1 MWEERCES
9 LRGIPPEDKSR
20 LRRLFHGADN
30 LDQLQYLICLYAQ
43 GCVFP
48 TCPSADP
55 ADLQLVLVRRLGQE
69 LRAAILKKLKQ
80 YYPNDA
86 HRDEAAL
93 LRYYPDRGIDLL
105 QQALSHL
112 VDIWTDDQ
120 RKHMNDS
127 DDTLVLKCQRL
138 LPMCADLPDVSGK
151 SVLGRT
157 SRLFGLVVYDD
168 VMLLLRD
175 LPQTPRILT
184 DDDEKQRKQLFNR
197 ILEALQSNQTG
208 LTPPPPLRVTEI
220 FVTAAHSN
228 FKDWL
233 TMARNDIALDVVAK
247 ITGRKPSY
255 FLKTLKELRAEA
267 APLKI
272 TPLKPVL

>member
-1 MWEERCES
+1 M
-9 LRGIPPEDKSR
+9 RGLPLEDKSH
-20 LRRLFHGADN
+20 LRRRFHGADN
-30 LDQLQYLICLYAQ
+30 LDQLQYLICLYLQ

-55 ADLQLVLVRRLGQE
+55 ADLQLVLIRRLGQE

-80 YYPNDA
+80 YYPNDV

-93 LRYYPDRGIDLL
+93 LRYYPDRGIELL

-120 RKHMNDS
+120 RNHANDS
-127 DDTLVLKCQRL
+127 DDTLVRKCQRL
-138 LPMCADLPDVSGK
+138 LPMCADLPDVSGR
-151 SVLGRT
+151 SALGRT
-157 SRLFGLVVYDD
+157 SRLFGLVVYED
-168 VMLLLRD
+168 VMRLLRD
-175 LPQTPRILT
+175 LPQTPQILT
-184 DDDEKQRKQLFNR
+184 DDEKKQRKQLFNQ
-197 ILEALQSNQTG
+197 LLKALQSNQTG
-208 LTPPPPLRVTEI
+208 LTPPPPLRITEI
-220 FVTAAHSN
+220 FAAAAKAN
-228 FKDWL
+228 FEDWL

-247 ITGRKPSY
+247 IIGRRPSY

-272 TPLKPVL
+272 TPLKSVL